1 MFAIRPRHELLETR
15 LRRLTRML
23 PGVEGGDIRAIHQ
36 TRVAS
41 RRLREVVPVLQL
53 DGRAAHR
60 LTRKLRKLT
69 RGLGQVRELDVL
81 GLLLDELHDSG
92 RYPRR
97 ALERIKDEVAS
108 ARRVYQEQM
117 TEAG

>member
-1 MFAIRPRHELLETR
+1 
-15 LRRLTRML
+15 LTRMF
-23 PGVEGGDIRAIHQ
+23 PGVDGGDIHAVHQ

-69 RGLGQVRELDVL
+69 RRLGHVRELDVL

-92 RYPRR
+92 RYPPR
-97 ALERIKDEVAS
+97 ALERIKAEVIS
-108 ARRVYQEQM
+108 ARRAYHEEM
-117 TEAG
+117 KEAEFGADLRK